1 MFSREVQE
9 ECGLTVLEDEI
20 DYMGIIDFEFKGDP
34 VHMEVHVF
42 LARRFQG
49 WFVKLLLSYNA
60 TKRYVTDLSV
70 DI

>member
-1 MFSREVQE
+1 MSFAKFGYLQCSITAIERVFFIFREVQE

-49 WFVKLLLSYNA
+49 YL
-60 TKRYVTDLSV
+60 
-70 DI
+70 